1 MSFLTDGAHTEN
13 NLPSAT
19 VWPGEVDNS
28 LQKAFD
34 VNYPS
39 GPPIKLPDHDS
50 GLVSLPQAGES
61 FDDRR
66 QPFVRLGDDTLF
78 RNNTMLT
85 KHLYNAAS
93 ESIPNKTLLSV
104 RNWR

>member
-1 MSFLTDGAHTEN
+1 MSFLTDGAHTEH

-19 VWPGEVDNS
+19 VWPGEVDTT
-28 LQKAFD
+28 LVKAFD

-39 GPPIKLPDHDS
+39 GPKIRLPDHDT

-61 FDDRR
+61 FDDRK
-66 QPFVRLGDDTLF
+66 PFVRLGDDTLF
-78 RNNTMLT
+78 RNNTVLT
-85 KHLYNAAS
+85 KHLYNSATD
-93 ESIPNKTLLSV
+93 SIPNKTLLSV